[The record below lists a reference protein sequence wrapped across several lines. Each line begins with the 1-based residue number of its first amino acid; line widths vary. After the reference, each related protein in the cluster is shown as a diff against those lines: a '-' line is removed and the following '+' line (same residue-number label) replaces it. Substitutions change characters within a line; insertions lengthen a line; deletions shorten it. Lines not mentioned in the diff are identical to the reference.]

1 MGTKKILSF
10 ISVLGFILVLVS
22 PAYEAAFQQSAE
34 ELYESALFKK
44 DVDGDLNGAIEL
56 FKKILAQFPDNRKI
70 AAKAQLQ
77 IGLCYE
83 KMGLQEAQKAFKKVI
98 DSYPEQ
104 AEAVKIA
111 QKKLDLLAR
120 ITAEKSAQEFIIRKV
135 WAGNDV
141 ESSGKISPDGRYL
154 SLVDWGTGN
163 LGVRDMSTG
172 KNRNITTNGSWK
184 TDAMESVVNSVWSSD
199 GKQLAYSWTKDSIG
213 MIELYIVNLD
223 GSGSRLLLQKE
234 YQKNWIT
241 PLDWS
246 PDGMNVLVLLAEGRH
261 DQLAL
266 ISVKDS
272 SIHILNAF
280 EAVDI
285 VPRRAE
291 FSPDGRFIVFGYSQ
305 NKTDKEQNISIIT
318 SDGKQETHLVNHPA
332 DDLLMGWSPDGKW
345 ILFMSDRTGAWDAWI
360 IPISEGSPAGEPMLV
375 NRGIGLVHPMGFS
388 TNGSFYYSTRGG
400 RFDVF
405 SAKIDPETGRVTE
418 APKKEPLP
426 YEGFNTYPEWSP
438 DGRHLVYISMRGRG
452 ERTLCLYNDDTGR
465 VREIDLEG
473 KFVYFSKPKWGQDNH
488 SIVLPAEVGER
499 RRKGI
504 YKVDIQTNDVSPII
518 LLEQGDSFDTIWS
531 RVFTQDGKSL
541 FYIYQKETG
550 GVYRIIERDLQTGE
564 DRILLETPPN
574 ANNMLS
580 LSPDGKQ
587 LALIL
592 VEEKNMRMLK
602 VMPVEGGEP
611 KELHRFELAGIEIVP
626 LDWAP
631 DGRYI
636 YFGKMVSEAWDEGW
650 ELWRISAEGGQAEN
664 LDLTM
669 NSFISLNF
677 HPDGKR
683 ITFASRMR
691 DEITPEIW
699 VMENFLTL
707 IKKQ

>member
-1 MGTKKILSF
+1 MKNMNRKAFFLGLIFVILS
-10 ISVLGFILVLVS
+10 LGIAEGFLG
-22 PAYEAAFQQSAE
+22 QQSVE
-34 ELYESALFKK
+34 ELYESAVFEKESEGDLENAIKLFKE
-44 DVDGDLNGAIEL
+44 VISR
-56 FKKILAQFPDNRKI
+56 FPENRKM

-77 IGLCYE
+77 IGMCYE
-83 KMGLQEAQKAFKKVI
+83 VLGLKEAQKAYKDVVTN
-98 DSYPEQ
+98 YPEQ
-104 AEAVKIA
+104 AEAVRMA
-111 QKKLDLLAR
+111 RENLSRLQRVLDLS
-120 ITAEKSAQEFIIRKV
+120 KPGVQEFSQRQV

-141 ESSGKISPDGRYL
+141 DNSGKISPDGRYL
-154 SLVDWGTGN
+154 SIVDWGTGN
-163 LGVRDMSTG
+163 LAVRDMSTG
-172 KNRNITTNGSWK
+172 KNRNITTTGSWK
-184 TDAMESVVNSVWSSD
+184 TDAMEFVNDSVWSPD
-199 GKQLAYSWTKDSIG
+199 GKQLAYNWEKNSIG
-213 MIELYIVNLD
+213 LVELYIVNLD
-223 GSGSRLLLQKE
+223 GSGSRLLLQKDW
-234 YQKNWIT
+234 KSKWNWIT

-246 PDGMNVLVLLAEGRH
+246 PDGMDVLVLLTEGRH

-272 SIHILNAF
+272 SIHILNAI
-280 EAVDI
+280 EGVDI
-285 VPRRAE
+285 GPMNAE
-291 FSPDGRFIVFGYSQ
+291 FSPDGRFIVFGYPQ
-305 NKTDKEQNISIIT
+305 NKTGREQNISIIT

-345 ILFMSDRTGAWDAWI
+345 ILFISDRTGIWDAWK
-360 IPISEGSPAGEPMLV
+360 IPMSDGNPQGEPVLV
-375 NRGIGLVHPMGFS
+375 KRGIGLVIPLGIS
-388 TNGSFYYSTRGG
+388 TNGSFYYSTAGG
-400 RFDVF
+400 KFDVF
-405 SAKIDPETGRVTE
+405 TAKIDPETGRVTE

-426 YEGFNTYPEWSP
+426 YEGFNTYPAWSP
-438 DGRHLVYISMRGRG
+438 DGRHLVYISMRERG

-473 KFVYFSKPKWGQDNH
+473 KFVYFSKPLWGQDNH
-488 SIVLPAEVGER
+488 SIFLPAYGEK

-518 LLEQGDSFDTIWS
+518 LAEGDSFDTIWS

-541 FYIYQKETG
+541 FYINQKETG

-574 ANNMLS
+574 ENNMLS

-592 VEEKNMRMLK
+592 REEKNMRMLK
-602 VMPVEGGEP
+602 VMPVKGGEP
-611 KELHRFELAGIEIVP
+611 KELHRFELDGLEIVD
-626 LDWAP
+626 LVWSP
-631 DGRYI
+631 DGLYI
-636 YFGKMVSEAWDEGW
+636 YFVKMVSGFRY

-669 NSFISLNF
+669 NSFIGLNF

-691 DEITPEIW
+691 DKITPEIW

-707 IKKQ
+707 IKK